1 MPRRFPVTH
10 PTTSIH
16 LPDLST
22 YRDVHADILQQAVPG
37 WLADASPARRAALRN
52 TQPAIADWY
61 TTATPQ
67 EHDTL
72 KNQVNLAWTA
82 QNRLDQALANLHAA
96 DDFGAPLL
104 QALLKQRFGVEAD
117 VRTTYLRLYIPQ
129 TLAWLPIGSGGARTW
144 TVSLLEAALHNFEAD
159 EAYAAPSGF
168 ISQPSASG
176 QFDRLPTLDA
186 QLTVAQFIALCRE
199 LDIGAHYRR
208 YLEQFFDSNNPVAM
222 ATLQS
227 RLRQSQAADLRVA
240 LQMAHM
246 KHDLLDHASYGL
258 LQRMLDK
265 PDSRNTCYPLLC
277 YDLTIMSS
285 TLTGI
290 VLFAENLG
298 SPHPVEVT
306 AYLPGDPYAPL
317 KQYAN
322 PVAFMNA
329 LANNLRSV
337 EYQQFFSRFVNH
349 EERGPFFADLNRRLS
364 KVTWHLHTR
373 GDPLPSWRETPID
386 PPHLAFSASRI
397 SGDLFTHLF
406 QRTYNKVFNDARA
419 RAVSTASA
427 DQKARWERWNVVQKI
442 ASTVLQIAAFIAAPF
457 VPPVG
462 LLMLGYSAYQMLDE
476 AFEGIIDW
484 AEGEVTEAFG
494 HLWSFVEQG
503 LQLGM
508 FVAGAP
514 LASAALRQLVPVE
527 SVQFFD
533 RLKPVTLPDGKARLW
548 KPDLAP
554 YAHEIQLPTHGQY
567 PVQGLYPHDGIPS
580 LLLGEK
586 PFVVQADP
594 LTEQL
599 YLQHPTRPHAYRP
612 RLTTNGQGAW
622 LSELDT
628 PSSWDSTTLMRRLGP
643 RTLGL
648 SDEQL
653 AHIRRISATDDGA
666 LRKMHLNQHTPPPL
680 LADTLERFRVD
691 QALQDFIDQMN
702 SDDPALYGRADVQTQ
717 LHLLANLGLWPKAK
731 TLRFLDARG
740 NVRWELTGEPNAS
753 VVQLHE
759 TQLNNGDLL
768 KTLLE
773 ALDEPQRKALLGE
786 AFGDPVSSLHTRAR
800 QFRRKLARLALAHR
814 RSLFDSRYRQVD
826 RPTAP
831 RQQALV
837 DHTPGLPLSAA
848 DALLDTASSLELNEI
863 DQGSVPTRLSQL
875 AHSLRDEARL
885 NHAYEGLYLEATDTL
900 ETHRLALHSLQGLP
914 GWSNRLRLEIRTPA
928 PDDTLIDA
936 IGKPRA
942 RIKRTLIRS
951 PEGQYTPQDR
961 NGSLS
966 GETDLYTAILQA
978 LPDAERDALGLH
990 IGQGP
995 ALRQAL
1001 RSHALARNSLRKLI
1015 TAQPARPPSD
1025 TRTHLRLLGMDNYPP
1040 APVQAQPPSP
1050 RALARSLFPAHT
1062 DAQIDELIQ
1071 DLASRPDG
1079 ALPILTALHQEYLQ
1093 LERDLATW
1101 EANTPRT
1108 YPGTEVTLSRQDF
1121 RDARQNRRLF
1131 RLELLRGWRRESEAD
1146 RFFEPPTRNGQ
1157 KLTLPYPILGELPT
1171 LRANFEHI
1179 SYLELRGQ
1187 QTALN
1192 VDTFLRSFPRLR
1204 CLSISNARL
1213 GQFPPFISSMPTL
1226 NTLALSDC
1234 GISLTPDSL
1243 RALSSMNRLRTL
1255 DLDNNPLG
1263 LTPNLERMPDM
1274 QFLDLSS
1281 TGICEVPAG
1290 LLSRPALELAMLS
1303 NNQITQLPSAF
1314 FELPADTAKNI
1325 DLSGNPMSRPTLEQV
1340 KAYYQ
1345 RTGQYWEINA
1355 AAVDIRH
1362 VNALFPD
1369 FSENEVNRFI
1379 FGLPGT
1385 LEMGQVELARLEAE
1399 YEALS
1404 DGLDTWARQAPTPEE
1419 QTRRHTF
1426 KHALQACWR
1435 RESPLDD
1442 DAARTTA
1449 TYTLE
1454 NAQPFSGEFPPLN
1467 AEFSHVSSLQL
1478 LGAGD
1483 PFPLQSAPFFKGFP
1497 ALNRLSIEGYKL
1509 GDIPASV
1516 FDLPQLSAL
1525 RVTHCSLTL
1534 SAERAAS
1541 LATLGNLVR
1550 LDLSHNPLGR
1560 MPDFGKLPKLAHINL
1575 EATGLAD
1582 IPDSLLTAVQR
1593 DRVNLS
1599 GNAIT
1604 EIPDAA
1610 FTLSASVA
1618 GAYDLSRNPLSR
1630 SALLQIK
1637 HYCLRTGEF
1646 FQADAPTDLQN
1657 RIKALYPT
1665 FVTAE
1670 ANQFFFTLPGDLD
1683 ATGPALDRLD
1693 AEYATLRSDLQE
1705 WALNVPQWHPLR
1717 DVPLD
1722 EQTRAQ
1728 EQLNRHSFKTL
1739 LEDAWRR
1746 ETDLDEE
1753 HDSPEPTHKLTF
1765 GTGILGDLPHLSARL
1780 DHVSS
1785 LELDGD
1791 GGTGGLDGLLK
1802 SLPGLRS
1809 LVISKFNLGEIPPTV
1824 FTLPRLSTLSLTESA
1839 VRLTPASVNALTGMN
1854 NLAYL
1859 DLSENPLGLT
1869 PDVSHLN
1876 ALESLYLQDT
1886 AITETP
1892 QGLFT
1897 LRELRTLDL
1906 SDNRIE
1912 ALPAALTELAT
1923 ELDHESDFSG
1933 NPWSAQSLDHLR
1945 QYYLQTGNDLA
1956 VEAARRDVTGTPLIR
1971 PVTPEPMEE

>member
-1 MPRRFPVTH
+1 MTH

-16 LPDLST
+16 LPDLSA
-22 YRDVHADILQQAVPG
+22 YRDVHADILKQAVPG
-37 WLADASPARRAALRN
+37 WLTETSAARRAALGN
-52 TQPAIADWY
+52 TQPAIPDWY
-61 TTATPQ
+61 KTASPQ
-67 EHDTL
+67 AHDTL
-72 KNQVNLAWTA
+72 KNRVSMAWTA
-82 QNRLDQALANLHAA
+82 QNQVDQALANLQSA

-104 QALLKQRFGVEAD
+104 QALLKQRFGIEPD

-129 TLAWLPIGSGGARTW
+129 TLAWLPIHSGGARTW

-159 EAYAAPSGF
+159 EAYVAPSGF
-168 ISQPSASG
+168 ISQPSPSG
-176 QFDRLPTLDA
+176 QFDSLPDLDA
-186 QLTVAQFIALCRE
+186 RLTVAQFTALCRE
-199 LDIGAHYRR
+199 LDIGAQYRR
-208 YLEQFFDSNNPVAM
+208 YLEQFFDLNNPVAM

-227 RLRQSQAADLRVA
+227 RLRHSQAADLRVA

-246 KHDLLDHASYGL
+246 KHDLLDAPSFGL
-258 LQRMLDK
+258 LQRLLDN
-265 PDSRNTCYPLLC
+265 PDSRDACYPLRC

-298 SPHPVEVT
+298 SHRPVAVT
-306 AYLPGDPYAPL
+306 AYIPGDPYAPL
-317 KQYAN
+317 KQYASL
-322 PVAFMNA
+322 VAFMNA

-349 EERGPFFADLNRRLS
+349 EARGPFFADLNRRLS
-364 KVTWHLHTR
+364 RVTWHLHTR

-386 PPHLAFSASRI
+386 QPHLAFGASRI
-397 SGDLFTHLF
+397 SGDLFSHLF
-406 QRTYNKVFNDARA
+406 RTTLNKVFNDARS

-427 DQKARWERWNVVQKI
+427 DQKARWERWDIVQRI

-494 HLWSFVEQG
+494 HLLSFVEQG

-514 LASAALRQLVPVE
+514 LASAALRQLLPAE
-527 SVQFFD
+527 TVQFFD

-554 YAHEIQLPTHGQY
+554 YAHEIQLPTHSQQ
-567 PVQGLYPHDGIPS
+567 PLQGLHPHSGIPT

-586 PFVVQADP
+586 PFVVRADP
-594 LTEQL
+594 LTGQP
-599 YLQHPTRPHAYRP
+599 YLQHPTRPNAYRP
-612 RLTTNGQGAW
+612 RLTTNGMGAW

-628 PSSWDSTTLMRRLGP
+628 PSSWDSTTFMRRLGH

-653 AHIRRISATDDGA
+653 AHIRHISATDDGA
-666 LRKMHLNQHTPPPL
+666 LRKMHINQHTPPPL
-680 LADTLERFRVD
+680 LTDTLERFRID

-702 SDDPALYGRADVQTQ
+702 SDDPALYGRADIQTQ
-717 LHLLANLGLWPKAK
+717 LHLLTNLGLWPKAK
-731 TLRFLDARG
+731 TLRFLDAQG
-740 NVRWELTGEPNAS
+740 KIRWELTGDPNAS

-759 TQLNNGDLL
+759 AQLNNGDLL

-786 AFGDPVSSLHTRAR
+786 AFGDPVTALHTRAR
-800 QFRRKLARLALAHR
+800 TFRRKLASLALAHR
-814 RSLFDSRYRQVD
+814 RSLFDSRYRQVE

-831 RQQALV
+831 RQQALI
-837 DHTPGLPLSAA
+837 DHTPGLPLSAV
-848 DALLDTASSLELNEI
+848 DALLDTASSLELREI
-863 DQGSVPTRLSQL
+863 DQGTVPTRLSQL
-875 AHSLRDEARL
+875 AESLRDEARL
-885 NHAYEGLYLEATDTL
+885 NHAYEGLYLDAIDTL
-900 ETHRLALHSLQGLP
+900 ESHRLALHSLQRLP
-914 GWSNRLRLEIRTPA
+914 GWSKRLRLEIRNPA

-961 NGSLS
+961 SGSLS

-978 LPDAERDALGLH
+978 LPDAERDALGLR

-1001 RSHALARNSLRKLI
+1001 HSHALERNTLRKLI
-1015 TAQPARPPSD
+1015 TAQPARAPDD

-1040 APVQAQPPSP
+1040 APMQAQPPSP
-1050 RALARSLFPAHT
+1050 RAMARSLFPAHT
-1062 DAQIDELIQ
+1062 DAQIDELIR

-1079 ALPILTALHQEYLQ
+1079 ALPILTALHQEYLH
-1093 LERDLATW
+1093 LDRDLATW
-1101 EANTPRT
+1101 EANTPQT
-1108 YPGTEVTLSRQDF
+1108 YPGTEVPLSRRDYL
-1121 RDARQNRRLF
+1121 DARQNRRLF
-1131 RLELLRGWRRESEAD
+1131 RHALLRGWRRESEAD
-1146 RFFEPPTRNGQ
+1146 PYFEPPTRNGQ
-1157 KLTLPYPILGELPT
+1157 KLILPYPILGELPT

-1187 QTALN
+1187 QTALT
-1192 VDTFLRSFPRLR
+1192 VETFLRSFPRLR
-1204 CLSISNARL
+1204 YLSISNVRL
-1213 GQFPPFISSMPTL
+1213 GQLPPAIGGLATL
-1226 NTLALSDC
+1226 NTLVLSDC
-1234 GISLTPDSL
+1234 GISLTPGTL
-1243 RALSSMNRLRTL
+1243 RVLSGMNRLRTL
-1255 DLDNNPLG
+1255 DLFNNPLG
-1263 LTPNLERMPDM
+1263 LTPSLESMPDM

-1281 TGICEVPAG
+1281 TGISQVPAG
-1290 LLSRPALELAMLS
+1290 LLSRPALELAVLS
-1303 NNQITQLPSAF
+1303 NNQITQLPSAL
-1314 FELPADTAKNI
+1314 FELPADTAKII
-1325 DLSGNPMSRPTLEQV
+1325 DLSGNPMSPATLEQV
-1340 KAYYQ
+1340 KTHYQ
-1345 RTGQYWEINA
+1345 RTGRYWEIDA
-1355 AAVDIRH
+1355 PAVDIRH

-1369 FSENEVNRFI
+1369 FSEDEVNRFI
-1379 FGLPGT
+1379 FDLPGT

-1404 DGLDTWARQAPTPEE
+1404 DGLDTWARRALTPEA
-1419 QTRRHTF
+1419 QTRRRAF

-1435 RESPLDD
+1435 RESPRDD
-1442 DAARTTA
+1442 DALRSTA

-1454 NAQPFSGEFPPLN
+1454 NAQPFSDEFPALN
-1467 AEFSHVSSLQL
+1467 AEFSHVSSLRL

-1497 ALNRLSIEGYKL
+1497 ALNQLSIERYGL

-1516 FDLPQLSAL
+1516 FELPQLSAL
-1525 RVTHCSLTL
+1525 RITHCSLTL
-1534 SAERAAS
+1534 SAESAAS

-1560 MPDFGKLPKLAHINL
+1560 LPDFGKLPRLANINL

-1582 IPDSLLTAVQR
+1582 IPDSLLTTVER

-1599 GNAIT
+1599 GNVISQ
-1604 EIPDAA
+1604 IPEAA
-1610 FTLSASVA
+1610 FKLSASVA
-1618 GAYDLSRNPLSR
+1618 GAYDLSRNPLSG

-1637 HYCLRTGEF
+1637 RYCLHTGEY
-1646 FQADAPTDLQN
+1646 FQADAPTDMQN

-1665 FVTAE
+1665 FIHGE
-1670 ANQFFFTLPGDLD
+1670 ANQFFFALPGDLE
-1683 ATGPALDRLD
+1683 ASGPALDRLD
-1693 AEYATLRSDLQE
+1693 AEYAKLRTDLQE
-1705 WALNVPQWHPLR
+1705 WALNVPERHPLL

-1728 EQLNRHSFKTL
+1728 DQLNRLAFKTL
-1739 LEDAWRR
+1739 LEEAWRR

-1765 GTGILGDLPHLSARL
+1765 GAGILGDLPQLSARF

-1791 GGTGGLDGLLK
+1791 GSTRGLDGLLK

-1809 LVISKFNLGEIPPTV
+1809 LVISKFNLGDIPPTV
-1824 FTLPRLSTLSLTESA
+1824 FALPRLSTLSLIESA
-1839 VRLTPASVNALTGMN
+1839 VRLTPGSVNALSGMR
-1854 NLAYL
+1854 NLVYL
-1859 DLSENPLGLT
+1859 DLSDNLLGLT
-1869 PDVSHLN
+1869 PDVSQLT
-1876 ALESLYLQDT
+1876 ALQSLYLQDT

-1892 QGLFT
+1892 QGLFA
-1897 LRELRTLDL
+1897 LRELHILDL

-1912 ALPAALTELAT
+1912 TLPAALMELST
-1923 ELDHESDFSG
+1923 ELDHESDLSG
-1933 NPWSAQSLDHLR
+1933 NPWSAQSLSYLR